1 MSCWTMPGWRF
12 NICLGNLLSLIR
24 SFMTWTPSFV
34 STLQS
39 GQFSVTLMKIGISF
53 QRNLIKFSFYC
64 NETIVF
70 LDVMASTLIVPERIE
85 FLQVICATLGR
96 NQSGESLVNLIPP
109 SYAGIE
115 AYVII
120 SRLNSNFCTQTN
132 VIKIDIIWKVDF
144 AQTVLENYYGNS

>member
-1 MSCWTMPGWRF
+1 MH
-12 NICLGNLLSLIR
+12 
-24 SFMTWTPSFV
+24 
-34 STLQS
+34 
-39 GQFSVTLMKIGISF
+39 
-53 QRNLIKFSFYC
+53 
-64 NETIVF
+64 ETIVF

-132 VIKIDIIWKVDF
+132 VIKIDIICKVVF